1 MTARVASQWAAGFV
15 LGLVTTWLLGIATGM
30 LILPFVAVAVA
41 VVAAVTWRQGLRNL
55 AASTVLGS
63 ASITLF
69 FVWLFAA
76 LGDGLATM

>member
-15 LGLVTTWLLGIATGM
+15 LGLVTTWLLGIATGK
-30 LILPFVAVAVA
+30 LILPFVAVAV
-41 VVAAVTWRQGLRNL
+41 VAAVIWRQGLRNL
-55 AASTVLGS
+55 AASAVLGA